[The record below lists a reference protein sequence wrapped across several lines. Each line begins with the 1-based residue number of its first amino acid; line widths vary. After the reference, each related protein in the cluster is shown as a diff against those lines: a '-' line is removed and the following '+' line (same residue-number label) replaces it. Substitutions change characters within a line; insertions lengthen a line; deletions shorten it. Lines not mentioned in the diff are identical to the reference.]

1 MLTRQRQLGAQ
12 IAPGITLFPSL
23 SLFFFF
29 KKNQVF
35 TINDQSTEAYL
46 SEG

>member
-23 SLFFFF
+23 FFF
-29 KKNQVF
+29 KSSFHNQRP
-35 TINDQSTEAYL
+35 ID
-46 SEG
+46 

>member
-12 IAPGITLFPSL
+12 IAPGITLFP
-23 SLFFFF
+23 FFFL
-29 KKNQVF
+29 NQVF
-35 TINDQSTEAYL
+35 TINDQPTEAYL